1 MPAVI
6 DISNSR
12 SPKKSGGKT
21 PPPKSGP
28 KPAVLIGIGVGL
40 LLAAIFLIRF
50 MMTSGADSNA
60 VAPYNAPQKRNINGA
75 TGGAAGGAGAT
86 GSRVAP
92 GLPGDGG

>member
-1 MPAVI
+1 MPAVV

-21 PPPKSGP
+21 PPPKPGP

-50 MMTSGADSNA
+50 MMTSGADSKA
-60 VAPYNAPQKRNINGA
+60 VAPYNAPQKRSLNGSA
-75 TGGAAGGAGAT
+75 GGGSGGAGST
-86 GSRVAP
+86 GAHVAP